1 MSGFTNSS
9 LTDYVEENK
18 GELILES
25 VIAAPTL
32 TYPVDIIQGIK
43 FKQAL
48 NFMAVT
54 APFQTGTTCAF
65 NSSGDVTFTQSVI
78 TVTDVKVQN
87 QFCPK
92 ELEDK
97 YTQKFLRPGAH
108 QEELPVAKFI
118 TDQVNLN
125 IKAQMEQALWQ
136 GDTAL
141 TNLPNLKIF
150 DGWIK
155 NVDAGS
161 PVIATQTADV
171 TTGNVIGII
180 DNMYQLLASNL
191 PAIMSRPDLVLIMG
205 KDTFQ
210 LVVLA
215 LKALNYFHVEVN
227 QSLQSWEMNFPWYG
241 LKIVAVDGLSN
252 IAGTQTTK
260 KDRMFLTYWDNLVF
274 GTDLQNDYESYELWY
289 SKDDRVVKL
298 SVEWKAGTAVKKTT
312 EVITYKNS

>member
-1 MSGFTNSS
+1 MAGFTNSS

-25 VIAAPTL
+25 VIGAPTL
-32 TYPVDIIQGIK
+32 SYPVDIISGIK
-43 FKQAL
+43 YKQAL

-155 NVDAGS
+155 TIDAGS
-161 PVIATQTADV
+161 PVVATQQSDV
-171 TTGNVIGII
+171 TTGNIIGII
-180 DNMYQLLASNL
+180 DNMYTLLSTNL

-210 LVVLA
+210 LLVIA
-215 LKALNYFHVEVN
+215 LKSLNYFHVDVN
-227 QSLQSWEMNFPWYG
+227 QSLQSWEMNYPWFG

-252 IAGTQTTK
+252 IAGTQATK

-274 GTDLQNDYESYELWY
+274 GTDLQNDMENYELWY

-298 SVEWKAGTAVKKTT
+298 SVEWKAGVQVKKTA

>member
-18 GELILES
+18 GDLILES

-32 TYPVDIIQGIK
+32 SYPVDIVQGIK
-43 FKQAL
+43 FKEAL
-48 NFMAVT
+48 NFLAIT

-65 NSSGDVTFTQSVI
+65 NASGDTTFTQKVI

-92 ELEDK
+92 TLEAK

-118 TDQVNLN
+118 ADQVNLN
-125 IKAQMEQALWQ
+125 IKAQMEQAIWQ
-136 GDTAL
+136 GDTTL

-155 NVDAGS
+155 TIDAGS
-161 PVIATQTADV
+161 PVLATATADV
-171 TTGNVIGII
+171 TTSNVLGII
-180 DNMYQLLASNL
+180 EDMYVKLGENL
-191 PAIMSRPDLVLIMG
+191 PAIMSREDLVLTMG

-215 LKALNYFHVEVN
+215 LKNLNYYHVEVN
-227 QSLQSWEMNFPWYG
+227 QTLQSWEMKYPYFG
-241 LKIVAVDGLSN
+241 LKIVGLDGLSN
-252 IAGTQTTK
+252 IAGTHASF
-260 KDRMFLTYWDNLVF
+260 KDRMFLSYWDNYVF
-274 GTDLQNDYESYELWY
+274 GTDLQNDMENYELWY
-289 SKDDRVVKL
+289 SQDDRVIKT
-298 SVEWKAGTAVKKTT
+298 SIEWKAGTQVKKIG
-312 EVITYKNS
+312 EVVTYKNS

>member
-1 MSGFTNSS
+1 MSGFTASS
-9 LTDYVEENK
+9 LTDYVEQNK

-32 TYPVDIIQGIK
+32 SYPIEIVQGIK
-43 FKQAL
+43 FKEAL
-48 NFMAVT
+48 NFLAIT

-65 NSSGDVTFTQSVI
+65 NASGDTTFTQTEI

-92 ELEDK
+92 TLESK

-118 TDQVNLN
+118 ADQVNLN

-136 GDTAL
+136 GDTLL

-155 NVDAGS
+155 KIDAGS
-161 PVIATQTADV
+161 PVIATATADV
-171 TTGNVIGII
+171 TVANVLGII
-180 DNMYQLLASNL
+180 DDMYTKLGANL
-191 PAIMSRPDLVLIMG
+191 PAIMSREDLALAMG

-215 LKALNYFHVEVN
+215 LKNLNYFHVEVN
-227 QSLQSWEMNFPWYG
+227 QTLQAWEMKFPYYG
-241 LKIVAVDGLSN
+241 LKIVGLDGLSN
-252 IAGTQTTK
+252 ITGTHASF
-260 KDRMFLTYWDNLVF
+260 KDRMFLTYWDNYVF
-274 GTDLQNDYESYELWY
+274 GTDLQNDMENYELWY
-289 SKDDRVVKL
+289 SQDDRVIKT
-298 SVEWKAGTAVKKTT
+298 SIEWKAGTQVKKTS
-312 EVITYKNS
+312 EVVTYKNS

>member
-25 VIAAPTL
+25 VIAAPTMS
-32 TYPVDIIQGIK
+32 YPIEIIQGIK

-48 NFMAVT
+48 NFLAVT

-92 ELEDK
+92 TLEAK

-118 TDQVNLN
+118 TDEVNMR

-136 GDTAL
+136 GDTTL

-155 NVDAGS
+155 TIDAGS
-161 PVIATQTADV
+161 PVLATATADV
-171 TTGNVIGII
+171 TTANVIGII
-180 DNMYQLLASNL
+180 DDMYTKLGANL
-191 PAIMSRPDLVLIMG
+191 PEIMSRPDLVLVMG

-215 LKALNYFHVEVN
+215 LKALNYYHVDVN
-227 QSLQSWEMNFPWYG
+227 QTLQSWEMNFPWYG

-252 IAGTQTTK
+252 IAGTHASF

-274 GTDLQNDYESYELWY
+274 GTDLQSDEENYELWY
-289 SKDDRVVKL
+289 SKDDRVIKL
-298 SVEWKAGTAVKKTT
+298 SVEWKAGTQVKKTT
-312 EVITYKNS
+312 EIVTYKNS